1 MRKKSTIMSVLLMTG
16 IILSGCGNRPTT
28 ADSTDVHNNKNEVLN
43 VYTTIYPLEDFTK
56 KIGGDFVHVESILPP
71 NVDAHSFEPTTKD
84 MMKLADSDLFI
95 YTGAGVEGFADKA
108 TESLKNE
115 KVTIVKAADKIE
127 LLSVKDNHNHNH
139 DETVEEPSHDSN
151 DQIAHEDHHESE
163 HSQEHNEQGN
173 DHGQG
178 DEQADEHS
186 HEDDEHIH
194 GDTDPHVWLDPNLS
208 IQLAD
213 NIKDALT
220 EKLPDQKETFE
231 SNFNALKKELEQ
243 LDGDFKQIVEN
254 SKTNSLLV
262 SHAAYG
268 YWEKRYG
275 IEQIA
280 IAGLSPNDEP
290 SQKDLQKIIEESEAH
305 DIHYVMFE
313 QNVSPKVSEIIQK
326 EIGAKSLVLHNLES
340 MTKEDR
346 DKNEDYFS
354 IMRKNLQN
362 IKTALND

>member
-1 MRKKSTIMSVLLMTG
+1 MRKMSTIMSALLMTG
-16 IILSGCGNRPTT
+16 IILSGCGNQTTT
-28 ADSTDVHNNKNEVLN
+28 ADKTEDNNNKNEVLN

-56 KIGGDFVHVESILPP
+56 KIGGDFVHVESILPA

-115 KVTIVKAADKIE
+115 KVTIVKAADQIE
-127 LLSVKDNHNHNH
+127 LHSLKDEHAHEATAEEQSPDSHDQANHEDNHGN
-139 DETVEEPSHDSN
+139 
-151 DQIAHEDHHESE
+151 E
-163 HSQEHNEQGN
+163 HSQEQNEQGN

-178 DEQADEHS
+178 DEHADEHS
-186 HEDDEHIH
+186 HEGDGHNH

-208 IQLAD
+208 IQLAE
-213 NIKDALT
+213 NIKNALT
-220 EKLPDQKETFE
+220 EKLPDQKETFQ
-231 SNFNALKKELEQ
+231 SNFNSLKKDLEQ
-243 LDGDFKQIVEN
+243 LDGDFKEVVEN
-254 SKTNSLLV
+254 SKTKYLLV

-268 YWEKRYG
+268 YWESRYG

-280 IAGLSPNDEP
+280 ISGLSPNDEP
-290 SQKDLQKIIEESEAH
+290 SQKELKKIIEESKAH

-340 MTKEDR
+340 ITKEDR
-346 DKNEDYFS
+346 NNNEDYFS

>member
-1 MRKKSTIMSVLLMTG
+1 MRKTSTIMSALFMTG
-16 IILSGCGNRPTT
+16 IILSGCGNQTTT
-28 ADSTDVHNNKNEVLN
+28 ADNTANSNKNEVLN

-84 MMKLADSDLFI
+84 MMKLANADLFI
-95 YTGAGVEGFADKA
+95 YTGVGVEGFADKA
-108 TESLKNE
+108 NESLKNE
-115 KVTIVKAADKIE
+115 KVTIVKAADHIE
-127 LLSVKDNHNHNH
+127 LLSAKDNHNHE
-139 DETVEEPSHDSN
+139 ETVAEQSHNSN
-151 DQIAHEDHHESE
+151 DQIAYEDNHENE
-163 HSQEHNEQGN
+163 HSQEYDEQGN
-173 DHGQG
+173 DHDQG

-186 HEDDEHIH
+186 QEEDEYSH

-208 IQLAD
+208 IQIAE
-213 NIKDALT
+213 NIKDVLT

-243 LDGDFKQIVEN
+243 LDSDFKQIAEN
-254 SKTNSLLV
+254 SKTKSLLV

-290 SQKDLQKIIEESEAH
+290 SQKDLQEIIEESEAH
-305 DIHYVMFE
+305 NIHYVMFE

-340 MTKEDR
+340 MTIEDR
-346 DKNEDYFS
+346 DNNEDYFS
-354 IMRKNLQN
+354 IMRKNLEN
-362 IKTALND
+362 IKIALND